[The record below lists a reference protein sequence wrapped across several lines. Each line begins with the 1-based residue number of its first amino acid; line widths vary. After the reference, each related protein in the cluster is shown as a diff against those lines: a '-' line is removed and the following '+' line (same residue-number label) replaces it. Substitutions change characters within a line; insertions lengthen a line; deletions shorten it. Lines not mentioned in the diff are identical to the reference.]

1 MQKLIEKFEKFY
13 GKKPTVAAQA
23 PGRLEILGNHTDY
36 NQGFVLSCAV
46 EQNTKFA
53 LAPVDG
59 KHCRI
64 KDFRDNSVREF
75 DLGNIATAI
84 PRDWSNY
91 IKGVIVELEKRG
103 IRVGA
108 FDAGMESTV
117 PLSAGMSSSAAL
129 ETAAGFA
136 FAEAFGIELPKAD
149 WARVGQGVENNY
161 MGLKSGLL
169 DQFSSIFGKK
179 DSMILSDFRSVEVL
193 RTVALPAGYS
203 IVVVNSMAK
212 HNLVDSEYNV
222 RRQDC
227 ESAAH
232 KLAGMYPD
240 VRTLRDVSLEQ
251 LEVARP
257 VLTEREYRRA
267 LHVVG
272 ECTRVMEAVWLLEA
286 NDVAGFGRL
295 WFESHESSRVNFEN
309 STEELDYLVRAC
321 EVGSGRP
328 RRAPLRRRLADHDP
342 SREERGSEEYAK
354 RCARPLQGPH
364 PRRCR
369 IHHLRDRRRS
379 ERSET
384 VTWKDK
390 NAETRKE
397 QEMKEVDFNAVV
409 FKVAILLLF
418 LLLPDSL
425 MWLRNEEWGGIGWIS
440 FALVVLMFPVCC
452 FFAVR
457 KTPETEETRRFSEFL
472 FRLFG
477 LYRTI
482 IALGTLPWTIKFL
495 TCPPEE
501 FVWQHMFPPELGWYV
516 LHLLF
521 AVTLLV
527 LPNLWNR
534 LIVLVGRL
542 LRRY

>member
-1 MQKLIEKFEKFY
+1 MQTLIEKFEKFY

-46 EQNTKFA
+46 EQNTKFV

-59 KHCRI
+59 
-64 KDFRDNSVREF
+64 VREF

-84 PRDWSNY
+84 PKDWSNY

-103 IRVGA
+103 IKVGA

-129 ETAAGFA
+129 ETSAGFA
-136 FAEAFGIELPKAD
+136 FAEAFGIELSKAD

-203 IVVVNSMAK
+203 IVVINSMAK

-240 VRTLRDVSLEQ
+240 VKTLRDVSLEQ
-251 LEVARP
+251 LEVAKP

-272 ECTRVMEAVWLLEA
+272 ECTRVMEAIRLLEK
-286 NDVAGFGRL
+286 NDVVGFGRL

-309 STEELDYLVRAC
+309 STEELDYLVELAKSIPGGLGARL
-321 EVGSGRP
+321 SGGGFGGITIHLVKSDD
-328 RRAPLRRRLADHDP
+328 A
-342 SREERGSEEYAK
+342 EEYAK
-354 RCARPLQGPH
+354 RVVAGYKARTGIDAEYIICA
-364 PRRCR
+364 
-369 IHHLRDRRRS
+369 
-379 ERSET
+379 
-384 VTWKDK
+384 
-390 NAETRKE
+390 
-397 QEMKEVDFNAVV
+397 
-409 FKVAILLLF
+409 
-418 LLLPDSL
+418 
-425 MWLRNEEWGGIGWIS
+425 IGDGAS
-440 FALVVLMFPVCC
+440 AQKL
-452 FFAVR
+452 
-457 KTPETEETRRFSEFL
+457 
-472 FRLFG
+472 
-477 LYRTI
+477 
-482 IALGTLPWTIKFL
+482 
-495 TCPPEE
+495 
-501 FVWQHMFPPELGWYV
+501 
-516 LHLLF
+516 
-521 AVTLLV
+521 
-527 LPNLWNR
+527 
-534 LIVLVGRL
+534 
-542 LRRY
+542 

>member
-1 MQKLIEKFEKFY
+1 MQVLIEKFEKFY

-46 EQNTKFA
+46 AQNTKFA
-53 LAPVDG
+53 LAPVAG

-64 KDFRDNSVREF
+64 KDFRDGSVREF

-91 IKGVIVELEKRG
+91 VKGMIVELEKRG
-103 IRVGA
+103 IEVGA

-129 ETAAGFA
+129 EIAAGFA
-136 FAEAFGIELPKAD
+136 FAAQFDIELPKAD
-149 WARVGQGVENNY
+149 WARVGQGVENHY

-179 DSMILSDFRSVEVL
+179 DSMILSDFRTVEVL

-227 ESAAH
+227 ESAAE

-240 VRTLRDVSLEQ
+240 VKTLRDVSLEQ

-257 VLTEREYRRA
+257 ALTEREYRRA

-272 ECTRVMEAVWLLEA
+272 ECTRVMEAVRMLEA

-309 STEELDYLVRAC
+309 STEELDYLVELAKSIPGGLGARL
-321 EVGSGRP
+321 SGGGFGGITIHLVKSE
-328 RRAPLRRRLADHDP
+328 AA
-342 SREERGSEEYAK
+342 EEYA
-354 RCARPLQGPH
+354 RRVCAGYKARTG
-364 PRRCR
+364 
-369 IHHLRDRRRS
+369 
-379 ERSET
+379 
-384 VTWKDK
+384 VT
-390 NAETRKE
+390 AESIICAIGDGASS
-397 QEMKEVDFNAVV
+397 MK
-409 FKVAILLLF
+409 L
-418 LLLPDSL
+418 
-425 MWLRNEEWGGIGWIS
+425 
-440 FALVVLMFPVCC
+440 
-452 FFAVR
+452 
-457 KTPETEETRRFSEFL
+457 
-472 FRLFG
+472 
-477 LYRTI
+477 
-482 IALGTLPWTIKFL
+482 
-495 TCPPEE
+495 
-501 FVWQHMFPPELGWYV
+501 
-516 LHLLF
+516 
-521 AVTLLV
+521 
-527 LPNLWNR
+527 
-534 LIVLVGRL
+534 
-542 LRRY
+542 